1 MQPVQSLSMILS
13 CTATFCRII
22 LRVLAVIAFGYA
34 VVGAP
39 TASAEPAP
47 FVPSFWDPAQRPD
60 KPDLGGLRVI
70 RFMTEDDY
78 PPMHFLTEDG
88 RLAGFNVDLARALCE
103 ELAVACTVQA
113 RRWDTLLPSLAEG
126 RGDAVLASLRAT
138 PTLRRDFALTAAYLR
153 TPARFAVRTAAAP
166 AVGASTAAAPA
177 TPDVSPR
184 GLAGRSVAVVENTAH
199 AAYLAAFFPAAQ
211 PKAFGD
217 LDAARDALR
226 RGDVD
231 ALFGDGLTLAV
242 WLNSTEG
249 SVCCAFAGGPYL
261 ESRYFGEGV
270 AIALR
275 RSEPVLRRALDWAL
289 WRLAQKGT
297 YAELYLRYFPVGFY

>member
-1 MQPVQSLSMILS
+1 MV
-13 CTATFCRII
+13 
-22 LRVLAVIAFGYA
+22 VLVLGYA
-34 VVGAP
+34 VTGVSVAQ
-39 TASAEPAP
+39 AEPAP

-153 TPARFAVRTAAAP
+153 TPARFVVRTAAAP
-166 AVGASTAAAPA
+166 AVGATSSAAAPA

-217 LDAARDALR
+217 LDTARDALR

-231 ALFGDGLTLAV
+231 ALFGDGLALAV

-249 SVCCAFAGGPYL
+249 SACCAFAGGPYL

>member
-1 MQPVQSLSMILS
+1 VQPVQSPTMILS
-13 CTATFCRII
+13 PTATFCRAA
-22 LRVLAVIAFGYA
+22 LRALLVL
-34 VVGAP
+34 VVGYTVAGVP
-39 TASAEPAP
+39 VARAEPAP

-153 TPARFAVRTAAAP
+153 TPARFAVRTAVAP
-166 AVGASTAAAPA
+166 AVGASAAAPA

-211 PKAFGD
+211 AKVFSD
-217 LDAARDALR
+217 LDTARDALR
-226 RGDVD
+226 RGEVD

-249 SVCCAFAGGPYL
+249 AACCTFAGGPYT

>member
-1 MQPVQSLSMILS
+1 M
-13 CTATFCRII
+13 FCRAV
-22 LRVLAVIAFGYA
+22 VLALVVIAFGYA
-34 VVGAP
+34 IAGAP
-39 TASAEPAP
+39 MASAEPAP

-153 TPARFAVRTAAAP
+153 TPARFAVRTAAAA
-166 AVGASTAAAPA
+166 AVGASAAAPA

-211 PKAFGD
+211 AKPFSD
-217 LDAARDALR
+217 LDTARDALR
-226 RGDVD
+226 RGEVD
-231 ALFGDGLTLAV
+231 ALFADGLTLAV

-249 SVCCAFAGGPYL
+249 AACCAFAGGPYT

>member
-1 MQPVQSLSMILS
+1 MILS
-13 CTATFCRII
+13 RAAMFCRAV
-22 LRVLAVIAFGYA
+22 VLALVVIAFGYA
-34 VVGAP
+34 IAGAP
-39 TASAEPAP
+39 MASAEPAP

-153 TPARFAVRTAAAP
+153 TPARFAVRTAAAA
-166 AVGASTAAAPA
+166 AVGASAAAPA

-211 PKAFGD
+211 AKPFSD
-217 LDAARDALR
+217 LDTARDALR
-226 RGDVD
+226 RGEVD
-231 ALFGDGLTLAV
+231 ALFADGLTLAV

-249 SVCCAFAGGPYL
+249 AACCAFAGGPYT

>member
-1 MQPVQSLSMILS
+1 MQPVQSLTMILS
-13 CTATFCRII
+13 HAATFCRAG
-22 LRVLAVIAFGYA
+22 LRA
-34 VVGAP
+34 VVALVLGCAVAGMP
-39 TASAEPAP
+39 VARAEPAP

-60 KPDLGGLRVI
+60 KPDLGALRVI

-138 PTLRRDFALTAAYLR
+138 PALRRDFALTAAYLR
-153 TPARFAVRTAAAP
+153 TPARFAVRTATAP
-166 AVGASTAAAPA
+166 AGGGAAAAASA
-177 TPDVSPR
+177 TPEVSPR

-211 PKAFGD
+211 ARPFSD

-226 RGDVD
+226 RGEVD

-249 SVCCAFAGGPYL
+249 AACCAFAGGPYT

>member
-1 MQPVQSLSMILS
+1 
-13 CTATFCRII
+13 
-22 LRVLAVIAFGYA
+22 
-34 VVGAP
+34 
-39 TASAEPAP
+39 
-47 FVPSFWDPAQRPD
+47 
-60 KPDLGGLRVI
+60 
-70 RFMTEDDY
+70 
-78 PPMHFLTEDG
+78 
-88 RLAGFNVDLARALCE
+88 
-103 ELAVACTVQA
+103 
-113 RRWDTLLPSLAEG
+113 
-126 RGDAVLASLRAT
+126 
-138 PTLRRDFALTAAYLR
+138 
-153 TPARFAVRTAAAP
+153 
-166 AVGASTAAAPA
+166 
-177 TPDVSPR
+177 VSPR

-217 LDAARDALR
+217 LDTARDALR

-249 SVCCAFAGGPYL
+249 SACCAFAGGPYL